1 MSYITVSPRGAND
14 YKKRG
19 GRKSS
24 RTSREFYK
32 GGADRVPDM
41 CRACDN
47 NYRFGLLK
55 AFDTSARNIGLY
67 DIDLVLEVDGRI
79 LAIGEYKRFKQ
90 EYQEF
95 LIPAFEYVAL
105 KKVAKMMRVA
115 CFLIVELVKPRPRES
130 EYRVWMVD
138 RFERPGDRP
147 MKEMKGKKWAAFD
160 PEYAVR
166 LDTDGLTEW
175 MNALI
180 ASLGGDGGGGDE

>member
-1 MSYITVSPRGAND
+1 MSYITVAPRGAND

-32 GGADRVPDM
+32 GADRVPDM

-67 DIDLVLEVDGRI
+67 DIDLVLEVDGRVI
-79 LAIGEYKRFKQ
+79 AIGEYKRFKQ
-90 EYQEF
+90 DYREF

-105 KKVAKMMRVA
+105 KKIAKMMRVA
-115 CFLIVELVKPRPRES
+115 CFLIVELVYPNRAS

-147 MKEMKGKKWAAFD
+147 LKEMKGKKWAAFD

-180 ASLGGDGGGGDE
+180 ASLGGDGGDGGE